1 MANTVAKEKFQIV
14 EKFVNSCML
23 KGVSEN
29 RAFELVEELCRL
41 IQQKRHDEWVGLV
54 NEALKEAG
62 HEEGVN
68 L

>member
-1 MANTVAKEKFQIV
+1 MANTVAKDKFQIV

-29 RAFELVEELCRL
+29 KAFELVEELCRL
-41 IQQKRHDEWVGLV
+41 IQQERHDEWIGLV

-62 HEEGVN
+62 YEEGVI